1 MKVLVYDPFVKA
13 EVVEAK
19 GYGYRVEME
28 DILKEADVVSIH
40 TPLTPKTKNMIGEK
54 ELKLMK
60 STGILI
66 NCARGGIINEEA
78 LCKAL
83 SENWIHSA
91 ATDVV
96 VHEPIS
102 VSESIIYA

>member
-1 MKVLVYDPFVKA
+1 M
-13 EVVEAK
+13 
-19 GYGYRVEME
+19 
-28 DILKEADVVSIH
+28 
-40 TPLTPKTKNMIGEK
+40 TPKTKNMIGEK

-83 SENWIHSA
+83 SEIGFI
-91 ATDVV
+91 VQQQM
-96 VHEPIS
+96 
-102 VSESIIYA
+102 